1 MSDNKFKEEIEQIV
15 QEIKMNGPDVYTT
28 LKSVPGI
35 GTVVIKSK
43 TVPSGLIIEPWVNP
57 KGERS
62 GG

>member
-1 MSDNKFKEEIEQIV
+1 MPENNFKEEIEQIV

-28 LKSVPGI
+28 LKTVPGI

-57 KGERS
+57 NGDK
-62 GG
+62 